1 MRMAVLKAWETTDVA
16 IMAAAVADFRPANPI
31 NEKKKKGTGPI
42 ALSLERTPDIIA
54 EMGHEKRDRILVGF
68 AAETDNLKEN
78 ALDKLR
84 RKGLDFIVANAVSG
98 EEDAMGSDTS
108 RAHIFNASGAEEAF
122 PLLEKHALAEF
133 VLDRAA
139 KMWQKNG

>member
-1 MRMAVLKAWETTDVA
+1 
-16 IMAAAVADFRPANPI
+16 MAAAVADFRPANPI
-31 NEKKKKGTGPI
+31 DEKKKKGTGPI
-42 ALSLERTPDIIA
+42 ILNLERTPDIIA
-54 EMGHEKRDRILVGF
+54 EMGHEKGDRVLIGF

-98 EEDAMGSDTS
+98 EEDTMGSDTS
-108 RAHIFNASGAEEAF
+108 RAHIFDSSGTEEAF

-133 VLDRAA
+133 ILDRAA
-139 KMWQKNG
+139 KMWHKDK